1 MSRTILVAVCLLLA
15 ACGQP
20 SPTPTSSPTPS
31 AEARVTV
38 ATSPS
43 PEATRT
49 PTPTPRFAFP
59 VTCGPMDP
67 GRCEEFVGQL
77 VEGIA
82 RNRPGK
88 TIASVVIETEKGS
101 FQMNF
106 TDGTGVGA
114 DVD

>member
-1 MSRTILVAVCLLLA
+1 
-15 ACGQP
+15 
-20 SPTPTSSPTPS
+20 
-31 AEARVTV
+31 
-38 ATSPS
+38 
-43 PEATRT
+43 
-49 PTPTPRFAFP
+49 
-59 VTCGPMDP
+59 MDP